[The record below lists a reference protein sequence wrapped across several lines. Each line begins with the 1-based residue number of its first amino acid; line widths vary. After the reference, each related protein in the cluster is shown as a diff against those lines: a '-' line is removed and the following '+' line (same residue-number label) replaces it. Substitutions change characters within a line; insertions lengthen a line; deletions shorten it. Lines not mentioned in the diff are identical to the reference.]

1 MIRTANPIAGI
12 IINARNVMMYQKEPE
27 WDLFF
32 FDFGYAI
39 FLLLLGAVLLNKIGS
54 RAAEKL

>member
-27 WDLFF
+27 GDLFF

-39 FLLLLGAVLLNKIGS
+39 FLLLLGILLLNKIGA

>member
-12 IINARNVMMYQKEPE
+12 IINTKNVMMYQKEPE

-39 FLLLLGAVLLNKIGS
+39 FLLLLGILLLNKIGA